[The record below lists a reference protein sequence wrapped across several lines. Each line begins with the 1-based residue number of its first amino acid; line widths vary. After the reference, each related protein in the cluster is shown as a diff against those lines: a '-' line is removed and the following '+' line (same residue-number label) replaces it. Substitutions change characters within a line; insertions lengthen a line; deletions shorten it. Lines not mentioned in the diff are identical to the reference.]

1 MLVSAQPAGVPSSQS
16 LPPHAASRAGSQ
28 AVNSISCTRLTIFR
42 SRLAISTPCALP
54 ISPIPIPTP
63 CHAPSHPNSAASA
76 PCLQQPLGLRAPRI
90 PKWHHSEH
98 HLWTGTRQQSHH
110 GEAPGGAA
118 KPLVILW
125 CSVACRQ
132 RGIPPGTPRIGWEC
146 RITRASA
153 ATWQRERTTPPR
165 PSIPIHSHLPPTTPG
180 GGPKPGMSWPS
191 PTRGRS
197 RFMASGRSLR
207 LASRLQSGTMATTW
221 RWRGC
226 LRCLQLPLSCSLTRG
241 QTAAC
246 CSPSRNWTGRETH
259 LPIV

>member
-16 LPPHAASRAGSQ
+16 RPPHAASRAGSQ

-98 HLWTGTRQQSHH
+98 HLWTGTRQESHH

-125 CSVACRQ
+125 CSVAYRQ
-132 RGIPPGTPRIGWEC
+132 RGIPPRNPQNRLGMPHHACIRGHMA
-146 RITRASA
+146 TR
-153 ATWQRERTTPPR
+153 THH
-165 PSIPIHSHLPPTTPG
+165 PSTSIHSHPL
-180 GGPKPGMSWPS
+180 PS
-191 PTRGRS
+191 PTHHAG
-197 RFMASGRSLR
+197 
-207 LASRLQSGTMATTW
+207 W
-221 RWRGC
+221 R
-226 LRCLQLPLSCSLTRG
+226 P
-241 QTAAC
+241 
-246 CSPSRNWTGRETH
+246 
-259 LPIV
+259 

>member
-42 SRLAISTPCALP
+42 SRLAISTPCAPP

-98 HLWTGTRQQSHH
+98 HLWTGTRQESHH
-110 GEAPGGAA
+110 GEAPGGGRPSLSSFYGAPSPA
-118 KPLVILW
+118 V
-125 CSVACRQ
+125 SA
-132 RGIPPGTPRIGWEC
+132 GSPPGTPRIGWEC

-226 LRCLQLPLSCSLTRG
+226 LRCLHCPFL
-241 QTAAC
+241 A
-246 CSPSRNWTGRETH
+246 H
-259 LPIV
+259 